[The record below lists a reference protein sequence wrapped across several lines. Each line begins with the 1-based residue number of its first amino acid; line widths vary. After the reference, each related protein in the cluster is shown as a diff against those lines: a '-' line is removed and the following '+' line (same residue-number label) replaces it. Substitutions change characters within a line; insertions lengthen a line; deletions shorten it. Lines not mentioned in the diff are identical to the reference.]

1 LIVSWTKIE
10 RTVSFRPGVVQC
22 SANLV
27 LHRSDDLVVEL
38 PDNFGNVLAGSVKPG
53 RVDQN
58 GG

>member
-1 LIVSWTKIE
+1 
-10 RTVSFRPGVVQC
+10 
-22 SANLV
+22 V

>member
-1 LIVSWTKIE
+1 
-10 RTVSFRPGVVQC
+10 
-22 SANLV
+22 
-27 LHRSDDLVVEL
+27 VVEL